1 MVRFRAQICAAVAS
15 ALVCG
20 CAGAPADTKPNLVND
35 IPPAAETDVVTGA
48 LPTTG
53 YQLSEDEQ
61 KYDCRKLTGLMQI
74 RILQVRGY
82 DSNKKTSVAARGMQ
96 ALTTPIFGGAKEGLD
111 PDAQYHKD
119 IAKLRA
125 YNQQLTFLKCK
136 TFDLDAELSA
146 TGDSTPTPRYGPQ

>member
-35 IPPAAETDVVTGA
+35 IPPAAETGVVTGA
-48 LPTTG
+48 LPTSG
-53 YQLSEDEQ
+53 YQLTEDEQ
-61 KYDCRKLTGLMQI
+61 KYDCPKLTGLMQI

-96 ALTTPIFGGAKEGLD
+96 ALTTPIFGGTKEGVD
-111 PDAQYHKD
+111 PDAQYRKD

-125 YNQQLTFLKCK
+125 YNQQLAFLKCK
-136 TFDLDAELSA
+136 TFDLDADLSA
-146 TGDSTPTPRYGPQ
+146 TTDTTPTPRYGPQ

>member
-1 MVRFRAQICAAVAS
+1 MVRFRAQICAAIAGAV
-15 ALVCG
+15 VCG

-35 IPPAAETDVVTGA
+35 IPPAAETGVVTGT
-48 LPTTG
+48 LPPVG
-53 YQLSEDEQ
+53 YQLTEDEQ
-61 KYDCRKLTGLMQI
+61 KYDCPKLTGLMQI

-82 DSNKKTSVAARGMQ
+82 DSTKQTSAAARGLQ
-96 ALTTPIFGGAKEGLD
+96 ALTTPIFGGTKEGVD
-111 PDAQYHKD
+111 PDAQYRKD

-125 YNQQLTFLKCK
+125 YNQQLASLKCK